1 MKKISDYLDFLE
13 TESDCLARLLEE
25 WQPSKAGLPEKHYE
39 RELQAWLQSKL
50 PDVPIVPQYGIAKGD
65 ADLVIQDSRVIELK
79 LAFTADKLTE
89 FDRCIGQMERYR
101 QKWVDKERGEVFL
114 LIVRGKSESEFRDAM
129 IHKTFK
135 SLNQNYFSG
144 SYFHIVEKLN

>member
-1 MKKISDYLDFLE
+1 MKKISEYLDFLE
-13 TESDCLARLLEE
+13 TESTCLLRLLNE

-65 ADLVIQDSRVIELK
+65 ADLVIQDSHVIELK
-79 LAFTADKLTE
+79 LAFTAAKLTE

-101 QKWVDKERGEVFL
+101 QKWVDKDRGEVFL
-114 LIVRGKSESEFRDAM
+114 LIVGKSESEFRDM
-129 IHKTFK
+129 IHKAFK
-135 SLNQNYFSG
+135 SLNHHYISG
-144 SYFHIVEKLN
+144 DYFHIVEKLG